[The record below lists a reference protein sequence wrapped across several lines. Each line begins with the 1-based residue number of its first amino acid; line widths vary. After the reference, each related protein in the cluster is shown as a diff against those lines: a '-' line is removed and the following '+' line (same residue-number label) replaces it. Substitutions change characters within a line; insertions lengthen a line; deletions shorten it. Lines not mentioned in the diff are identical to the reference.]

1 MSQQLAK
8 QALSS
13 YRNALRATRIAFT
26 TDTTTLNAAR
36 LRIKTEMKLLQSK
49 ENPEMSIQERIQ
61 LLDQVSIF
69 LRKNI
74 VQGIKEDKEPAA
86 ETEAASGEEK
96 QKKPT
101 YFLNIHKDTELGDND
116 SIKKSKGK
124 KNSLTGKVDSAF
136 PAGSGCCGGGNITL
150 NQR

>member
-8 QALSS
+8 QALAS

-36 LRIKTEMKLLQSK
+36 LRIKTEMKLIQSK
-49 ENPEMSIQERIQ
+49 ENPDMTIQERIQ
-61 LLDQVSIF
+61 LLDQVSVF

-74 VQGIKEDKEPAA
+74 VQGIKENKEQESAADA
-86 ETEAASGEEK
+86 ETEKKEE
-96 QKKPT
+96 KPT